1 MTSRLCPCGSGRAYS
16 ECCEA
21 ALGGAQPAA
30 TAEALMRSRFTA
42 FVRGDAEYLIA
53 SWHPATR
60 PAQLHLEDQPCWE
73 RLEILRTDGG
83 GTDDSEGQVGF
94 AAYYRSAAG
103 AGCLRELSRFRREQD
118 RWYYLDGSPLEG
130 DRPGRNAT
138 CPCGSGRKFK
148 RCCGR

>member
-1 MTSRLCPCGSGRAYS
+1 MTSRLCPCGSGRAYR

-21 ALGGAQPAA
+21 ALDGARPPA

-42 FVRGDAEYLIA
+42 FVRGDADYLLA

-60 PAQLHLEDQPCWE
+60 PAQLQLDDQPRWE
-73 RLEILRTDGG
+73 RLEILHAQGG
-83 GTDDSEGQVGF
+83 GADDTEGRVGF
-94 AAYYRSAAG
+94 AAYYRSATG
-103 AGCLRELSRFRREQD
+103 PGCLRELSRFHREQG
-118 RWYYLDGSPLEG
+118 RWYYLDGRPLEG
-130 DRPGRNAT
+130 DRPGRNAA

>member
-1 MTSRLCPCGSGRAYS
+1 MTTELCPCGSGRTYC

-21 ALGGAQPAA
+21 ALNGARPAL

-42 FVRGDAEYLIA
+42 FVRGDANYLLA
-53 SWHPATR
+53 SWHAETR
-60 PAQLHLEDQPCWE
+60 PAQLRLDDQPRWE
-73 RLEILRTDGG
+73 RLEILRTEGG
-83 GTDDSEGQVGF
+83 DAGDSAGRVGF

-103 AGCLRELSRFRREQD
+103 AGCLRELSRFRREQG
-118 RWYYLDGSPLEG
+118 RWYYLDGGPIER
-130 DRPGRNAT
+130 DQPGRNAA